1 VPSLEALLNSKLRP
15 DYWSRN
21 FDRPQYDYEKLG
33 WVYTEEK
40 GPGSTSVYNTRLPGY
55 GNYGHYF
62 GDALSDEQRKAV
74 LEYLKTL

>member
-1 VPSLEALLNSKLRP
+1 M
-15 DYWSRN
+15 
-21 FDRPQYDYEKLG
+21 
-33 WVYTEEK
+33 EEK